1 MPSPF
6 DVPFRRCVA
15 CSNDCHAA
23 YEVCPTCGASFA
35 TDEQRAKDKALV
47 TELAEGKRREEAV
60 GKAIEEKRD
69 ADAREA
75 NRSFEDLVLHEQ
87 QRELEQKRFVN
98 DLLDLEP
105 LRDHTHVKDDPA
117 QLAEHAHDPEH
128 RFDRKIDDIKRR
140 RRALADQAPRQP
152 APPRVDPDASIR
164 TGTVVAIIGMLLLLI
179 WLGIGFRAVE
189 SGSSGKGGFVGLAG
203 LVLVVA
209 GVGWNLLRR
218 DEE

>member
-35 TDEQRAKDKALV
+35 SDEQRAKDKALV

-60 GKAIEEKRD
+60 GQAIQEKRD

-117 QLAEHAHDPEH
+117 QLAEHDPEH

-152 APPRVDPDASIR
+152 EVDADATIR
-164 TGTVVAIIGMLLLLI
+164 TCTVVAIIGMLLLLI
-179 WLGIGFRAVE
+179 WFGIGFREVG
-189 SGSSGKGGFVGLAG
+189 SGSSGKGAFVGLAG

-209 GVGWNLLRR
+209 GVGWNIFRR
-218 DEE
+218 DEK

>member
-47 TELAEGKRREEAV
+47 TELAEGKRREESVAQ
-60 GKAIEEKRD
+60 AIQEKRD

-75 NRSFEDLVLHEQ
+75 NRSFEDLVLHER

-152 APPRVDPDASIR
+152 EVDADATIR
-164 TGTVVAIIGMLLLLI
+164 TGTVAAIIGMLLLLI
-179 WLGIGFRAVE
+179 WFGISFREVE

-209 GVGWNLLRR
+209 GVGWNIFRR
-218 DEE
+218 DEK